1 MRIIAPTHSLG
12 RPLTPIHRN
21 ARVLS
26 KTLPQS
32 TLLPLRE
39 KVAGAKRRSDEG
51 CAELAVS
58 AIARQELPEGAH
70 TARAALAKVAAL
82 AIASALLTAPALA
95 TDYPLT
101 IENCGATVTFTAPP
115 ERVVT
120 IKSTATEMLLALGLG
135 DKIVGVGFQDGPVPE
150 EWAPETELP
159 VLAERVPS
167 QEVVLEAE
175 PDFIYGGWES
185 SFAADAAGERDSL
198 HALGI
203 ATYVA
208 PTACRS
214 TGTPEKLSFEDIFD
228 QIIEMGAIFDVE
240 DRAAEL
246 VDQQRALLAEIKPVS
261 ELTGVWYSSATSTP
275 YVGAGLGGPQ
285 TTMDALGITNI
296 FSDVP
301 DTWTSASW
309 EAIVDQNPDVMILVD
324 AEWNSVDQKIRLLND
339 NPATANMS
347 AVQNARYLTIPFPAA
362 EPGVRSVPATVD
374 LANQLTGLEL
384 TSP

>member
-1 MRIIAPTHSLG
+1 MI
-12 RPLTPIHRN
+12 
-21 ARVLS
+21 
-26 KTLPQS
+26 
-32 TLLPLRE
+32 
-39 KVAGAKRRSDEG
+39 
-51 CAELAVS
+51 
-58 AIARQELPEGAH
+58 AIA
-70 TARAALAKVAAL
+70 ALFA
-82 AIASALLTAPALA
+82 TPALA

-101 IENCGATVTFTAPP
+101 IENCGTTVTFTAPP

-135 DKIVGVGFQDGPVPE
+135 DRIVGVGFQDGPVPE
-150 EWAPETELP
+150 QWAPATDLP
-159 VLAERVPS
+159 VLADRVPS

-175 PDFIYGGWES
+175 PDFVYGGWES

-214 TGTPEKLSFEDIFD
+214 TGTPEKISFEDVFD
-228 QIIEMGAIFDVE
+228 QILEMGMIFDVE

-246 VDQQRALLAEIKPVS
+246 VDQQRALLAEIKPAS
-261 ELTGVWYSSATSTP
+261 NLTGVWYSSATSTP

-285 TTMDALGITNI
+285 MTMDALGITNI
-296 FSDVP
+296 FSEVQ

-309 EAIVDQNPDVMILVD
+309 EAIVDQDPDLMVLVD
-324 AEWNSVDQKIRLLND
+324 AEWNSVDQKVRLLND

-347 AVQNARYLTIPFPAA
+347 AVQHARYLTIPFPAA